1 MDEVRAMNKIEANLP
16 REKIDY
22 INETHQKESQYWKKI
37 ALENR
42 NEDERKQL
50 TGLAPLKVFLARKN
64 AVKNEKN
71 VNEISF
77 YLKNQYSP
85 HNEERRTFTED
96 IPSQEDQFTFEAI
109 SDSLEL
115 VSAIFYQ
122 IFIYQPMIALQKI

>member
-37 ALENR
+37 AVENR

-50 TGLAPLKVFLARKN
+50 TGLAPLKVFLARKD

-77 YLKNQYSP
+77 YLKNQYS
-85 HNEERRTFTED
+85 HTMKSEELLLKTFQVKKTNLHLKQNL
-96 IPSQEDQFTFEAI
+96 IP
-109 SDSLEL
+109 
-115 VSAIFYQ
+115 
-122 IFIYQPMIALQKI
+122 